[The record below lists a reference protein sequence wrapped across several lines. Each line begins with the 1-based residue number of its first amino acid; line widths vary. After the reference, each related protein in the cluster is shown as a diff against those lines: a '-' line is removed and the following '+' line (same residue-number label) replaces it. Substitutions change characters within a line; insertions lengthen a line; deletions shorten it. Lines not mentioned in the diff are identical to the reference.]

1 LVERQLFDE
10 EAEGGKEAVDVA
22 HGVT

>member
-10 EAEGGKEAVDVA
+10 EAEGGKEAVEVA